1 MSRPRHAG
9 LGPACKGHSPEVTG
23 RAPRHGRA
31 LPGRS
36 EHAASSPGSGLASPP
51 SEHDRGHSTGGQKP
65 NALPNG
71 PGCPGPGQPLTLP
84 RRPQQSCLL
93 FRGPHCVQFSRL
105 PAPEPKEDFQR
116 DFSMGLQRNILSAGP
131 AVHRLALK
139 GHKGVGSTT
148 PWKGPRT
155 GVAILSRAIFGL
167 HGGTWE
173 LVREEGAQSQKISK
187 PTVQTAAQSRQVT
200 ALCRPTVICFSQQAV
215 EHT

>member
-1 MSRPRHAG
+1 MSPTIAIQVTLARVLGHHRAQQSETWARWGAHGPMSRPRHAG

-36 EHAASSPGSGLASPP
+36 ERAASSPGSGLASPP

-65 NALPNG
+65 NALPSG

-148 PWKGPRT
+148 PWKGPRI

-167 HGGTWE
+167 RGGT
-173 LVREEGAQSQKISK
+173 
-187 PTVQTAAQSRQVT
+187 
-200 ALCRPTVICFSQQAV
+200 
-215 EHT
+215 